1 MLKVLMVVKTHI
13 ELSALW
19 VRGQKLNSTEILK
32 KAPSTAKCVN
42 R

>member
-1 MLKVLMVVKTHI
+1 MIVKTHI

-32 KAPSTAKCVN
+32 KLLPLLNV
-42 R
+42 

>member
-1 MLKVLMVVKTHI
+1 MVVKTHI

-32 KAPSTAKCVN
+32 KLLPLLNV
-42 R
+42 

>member
-1 MLKVLMVVKTHI
+1 MVVKTCI

-32 KAPSTAKCVN
+32 KLLPLLNV
-42 R
+42 